1 MANRSLVVV
10 EGQDLPTPLDPTDFS
25 VVGGYVKVTG
35 GGGGSPSGP
44 AGGDLAGTYPSPT
57 LAVIT
62 TASTSG
68 SASTVPVVTID
79 AKGRV
84 TGMTSTNIQIA
95 ESQVTNLTSDLST
108 INASVSSLNTS
119 VTNLDTNYNA
129 LSSSYYPFSSS
140 VNTQLSNKVSKTG
153 DTMTGNLLLTGSRI
167 GINATSPQYAIHAR
181 VSGEPSLYGGM
192 GFNPALSTDA
202 ATPHIFF
209 GNGGAGFRVQGAAS
223 GSSYPNAQLDM
234 SANQDIIF
242 SNGGGLV
249 APTEKMRLNSSGQLR
264 LLGSGGPTVTSA
276 NTLVVRE
283 AAYPYIHFINTN
295 SGGTPADGFQIG
307 IENNYANVVVKE
319 AWDLRFAINGADR
332 MVINATGSVSVG
344 NDIVI
349 TKHTG
354 SAATLLMNNTAS
366 ASTALTQVMM
376 NNNANTCYFGAGS
389 SASSYSGGAYI
400 LTTGATPIGFWTQN
414 TRRMSIDGATGNANF
429 VNSFSVANSTNITG
443 LTVYTPSLTPAA
455 VTAQTTSNQ
464 TFTVSGLATTD
475 KVIVNGPV
483 PTAGTGI
490 VNARVSAANTLMLTF
505 INTTATAATPV
516 AGTYNIIAIR
526 S

>member
-95 ESQVTNLTSDLST
+95 QSQVTNLTSDLST
-108 INASVSSLNTS
+108 ISSSVSSLSSSVGSLTTS
-119 VTNLDTNYNA
+119 YNS

-140 VNTQLSNKVSKTG
+140 VNTQLTTLNTNYNSLSSSYYPFSSSVTTQLSSLASGKLS
-153 DTMTGNLLLTGSRI
+153 
-167 GINATSPQYAIHAR
+167 ATSP
-181 VSGEPSLYGGM
+181 L
-192 GFNPALSTDA
+192 T
-202 ATPHIFF
+202 
-209 GNGGAGFRVQGAAS
+209 AGRIPYAS
-223 GSSYPNAQLDM
+223 GSNSVVDT
-234 SANQDIIF
+234 ANLKWDAT
-242 SNGGGLV
+242 NN
-249 APTEKMRLNSSGQLR
+249 RLSVG
-264 LLGSGGPTVTSA
+264 
-276 NTLVVRE
+276 
-283 AAYPYIHFINTN
+283 TN
-295 SGGTPADGFQIG
+295 TPAATLDVGNTQRFSVYPDYAGIG
-307 IENNYANVVVKE
+307 DIPATSMLMGSYAGNL
-319 AWDLRFAINGADR
+319 AFFADTAAGGSAYKTIFGYFNGAT
-332 MVINATGSVSVG
+332 VKSAIEYQNTTGGATGSISMMKGGGSVSVG
-344 NDIVI
+344 GDILI
-349 TKHTG
+349 NKHTS
-354 SAATLLMNNTAS
+354 SAANLMMNNTAS
-366 ASTALTQVMM
+366 AATALTQVMM
-376 NNNANTCYFGAGS
+376 NNNAGTCYFGAGS

-414 TRRMSIDGATGNANF
+414 TKRMSIDGATGNANF
-429 VNSFSVANSTNITG
+429 VNSLSIANSTNITG
-443 LTVYTPSLTPAA
+443 LTVYTPSLTPTSAS
-455 VTAQTTSNQ
+455 AQTTSNQ
-464 TFTVSGLATTD
+464 TFTVSGLATSD

-505 INTTATAATPV
+505 INTTATAATPT